1 MKVADKPQTS
11 TELRTKLKA
20 QKLEQQHTKEALKQ
34 AQANEE
40 QGNKRFKRTPW
51 ADVNPVK
58 VVMVNNPNPQ
68 EIAVELYD
76 TWTDV
81 KQNACEQFGVNPDDY
96 TMAYQWRVE
105 ETKIV
110 RKKEVKTCVGEFP
123 FWGGSLFLVAK
134 QKPENPSKSHIE
146 KSVSAQP
153 DEKPDSSSGSSGDSS
168 DSDES

>member
-1 MKVADKPQTS
+1 
-11 TELRTKLKA
+11 
-20 QKLEQQHTKEALKQ
+20 
-34 AQANEE
+34 
-40 QGNKRFKRTPW
+40 
-51 ADVNPVK
+51 
-58 VVMVNNPNPQ
+58 MVNNPNPQ
-68 EIAVELYD
+68 EIAVELFD
-76 TWTDV
+76 TLTDV
-81 KQNACEQFGVNPDDY
+81 KQNACEKIGVNPDDY
-96 TMAYQWRVE
+96 TMTYQWRVE

-123 FWGGSLFLVAK
+123 LWGGSLFLVAK